1 VYPNR
6 AERMNA
12 ENGLAN
18 PYSERRTRPLA
29 DKVAI
34 VTGASR
40 GIGKGCALELGS
52 AGATVYITGRTAD
65 RQQERDRPGS
75 LEATVEAVARLGG
88 QAIAVACDHANDRD
102 VDALFHRVS
111 TEQGR
116 LDLLVNNAFA
126 VPSGIDLHLP
136 FWESPVDDWDTM
148 IDVGTR
154 SAYVCAHHAVRA
166 MLGVGAGLIVN
177 VSSAG
182 AIRFF
187 HHVVYG
193 IGKAALDRLTRDA
206 ARPLAAHNV
215 AVVSIWPYVARTE
228 QVLTLRGFDLAHTES
243 PQFCGRGIVA
253 LAGDKGVM
261 RWTGRSVTTRTLA
274 DEYGFV
280 DVDGTLPPEQPWQ
293 PPG

>member
-1 VYPNR
+1 MTSGNSPVDPS
-6 AERMNA
+6 
-12 ENGLAN
+12 
-18 PYSERRTRPLA
+18 PQRRSRPLA
-29 DKVAI
+29 GKVAI

-40 GIGKGCALELGS
+40 GIGKGCALELAT
-52 AGATVYITGRTAD
+52 AGATVYITARTAD
-65 RQQERDRPGS
+65 RRHEGDRPGS
-75 LEATVEAVARLGG
+75 LETTVEAIARDGG
-88 QAIAVACDHANDRD
+88 TAIPVLCDHTDDGD
-102 VDALFHRVS
+102 VDTLFQRVS

-126 VPSGIDLHLP
+126 APSGIDPHIP
-136 FWESPVDDWDTM
+136 FWETPVGDWDTM

-154 SAYVCAHHAVRA
+154 SAYVCAHNAVRA
-166 MLGVGAGLIVN
+166 MLPLGGGLIVN

-187 HHVVYG
+187 HHIVYG
-193 IGKAALDRLTRDA
+193 IGKTALDRFTRDA

-228 QVLTLRGFDLAHTES
+228 HVLTLSGFDLAQTES

-253 LAGDKGVM
+253 LAADPDVR
-261 RWTGRSVTTRTLA
+261 RWTGRSVTTRRLA
-274 DEYGFV
+274 DEYGYV

-293 PPG
+293 PPA

>member
-1 VYPNR
+1 MTRGSSP
-6 AERMNA
+6 
-12 ENGLAN
+12 AN
-18 PYSERRTRPLA
+18 PSTEHLTRPLA
-29 DKVAI
+29 GKVAI

-40 GIGKGCALELGS
+40 GIGKGCARELAE
-52 AGATVYITGRTAD
+52 AGATVYITARTAD
-65 RQQERDRPGS
+65 RQHEGDRSGS
-75 LEATVEAVARLGG
+75 LETTVEAIARAGG
-88 QAIAVACDHANDRD
+88 TAIAVPCDHTNDGD
-102 VDALFHRVS
+102 VDTLFRRVS

-126 VPSGIDLHLP
+126 APSGIDPHIP
-136 FWESPVDDWDTM
+136 FWEAPVGDWDTM

-154 SAYVCAHHAVRA
+154 SAYVCAHNAARA
-166 MLGVGAGLIVN
+166 MLQVGGGLIVN

-187 HHVVYG
+187 HHIVYG
-193 IGKAALDRLTRDA
+193 IGKAALDRFTRDA

-228 QVLTLRGFDLAHTES
+228 HVLTLPGFDLTQTES

-253 LAGDKGVM
+253 LAADRDVL
-261 RWTGRSVTTRTLA
+261 RWTGRSVTTRRLA